1 MHMGKGSCC
10 QVNPRD
16 GENGQLKIKGMSSQG
31 RTMLGLTETLQPVMA
46 LEIMLYKGTLAGD
59 TYDDPS
65 VSASGISE

>member
-1 MHMGKGSCC
+1 
-10 QVNPRD
+10 
-16 GENGQLKIKGMSSQG
+16 
-31 RTMLGLTETLQPVMA
+31 MLGLTATLQPVMA